1 MEMNQMA
8 APVARM
14 ARPGSSWR
22 ECLLEAV
29 SAQAAIIRKIGSAS
43 AETGMEPSR
52 EKRLERTAS
61 QPEPPPQPGMPAPRS
76 DCTSRKVAKAA
87 AKADSAA
94 TAAFR

>member
-22 ECLLEAV
+22 ECLLETV

-61 QPEPPPQPGMPAPRS
+61 HPEPPPQPGMPAPRS
-76 DCTSRKVAKAA
+76 DCASRNAAKAA
-87 AKADSAA
+87 ARAENAA
-94 TAAFR
+94 MTALK